1 MAGLAALMTRK
12 KRDRRR
18 ELELKLNKQ
27 ETGSITEIRLPVCI
41 YNLMKMQISV
51 SVFMS

>member
-18 ELELKLNKQ
+18 ELEQMKEKLADPVALSEVWTYLLACILSGNKYV
-27 ETGSITEIRLPVCI
+27 TVRI
-41 YNLMKMQISV
+41 N
-51 SVFMS
+51 

>member
-18 ELELKLNKQ
+18 ELELKQHMQGESFEGVSLK
-27 ETGSITEIRLPVCI
+27 RL
-41 YNLMKMQISV
+41 LSRR
-51 SVFMS
+51 

>member
-18 ELELKLNKQ
+18 EMELKNHMQGESFEGVKY
-27 ETGSITEIRLPVCI
+27 SITKELHYHIP
-41 YNLMKMQISV
+41 YNNKTEQV
-51 SVFMS
+51 N